1 MFFGEEDHRARIRAL
16 QEQLAAQGL
25 DAVVLT
31 DEANIAYFAG
41 YHPEHCFLTRSRMLA
56 LVVPATGAPIAVA
69 PSSHA
74 RDVAEQTGLT
84 HVIGYDDLR
93 HAPVEDIGAALD
105 ELGAERVG
113 MELGFEQRV
122 NMTARDLEGLRR
134 RVRAQI
140 MDVTDAIWA
149 LRTVKSAAELALIE
163 RACRIGEQALDR
175 CVP

>member
-1 MFFGEEDHRARIRAL
+1 VG
-16 QEQLAAQGL
+16 G
-25 DAVVLT
+25 
-31 DEANIAYFAG
+31 
-41 YHPEHCFLTRSRMLA
+41 
-56 LVVPATGAPIAVA
+56 
-69 PSSHA
+69 
-74 RDVAEQTGLT
+74 
-84 HVIGYDDLR
+84 
-93 HAPVEDIGAALD
+93 IGAALD

-113 MELGFEQRV
+113 MELGVEQRV

-175 CVP
+175 CVPEVRAGDSERDVAARLAAEVALLGGQVAFLIITSGTGSFFRSTGAPRDRALQ